1 MLARDSSETRMA
13 EAASVTTF
21 VMENRLPWPEDGSV
35 REVEG
40 PFDAGV
46 IHGGAMRW
54 NCSIRRISSLGASLR
69 GDVAI
74 APGEDV
80 AIELANGQRPA
91 ATIDWVQGGE
101 AGIVFKQPVD
111 MLALIN
117 RQLISQPAERRAMPR
132 VELRCRLHLKWG
144 ASLAP
149 AMLRNISARGL
160 QLEGEELPA
169 RGTYVSVFVE
179 GLNVPPGEVVWQK
192 GKLAGVEL
200 LEDLSWSSIIPW
212 IREMGRRGTI

>member
-1 MLARDSSETRMA
+1 MA

-21 VMENRLPWPEDGSV
+21 VMENRLPWPEEGSV
-35 REVEG
+35 RELEG

-46 IHGGAMRW
+46 IHDGAMRW
-54 NCSIRRISSLGASLR
+54 NCSIRRISSLGATLR

-74 APGEDV
+74 APGEGV

-91 ATIDWVQGGE
+91 ATIDWVKGGE

-111 MLALIN
+111 VLALIN

-132 VELRCRLHLKWG
+132 VELRCRIHLKWG

-149 AMLRNISARGL
+149 GLLRNISARGL
-160 QLEGEELPA
+160 QVEGDDLPA
-169 RGTYVSVFVE
+169 RGTFVSLFVE

-192 GKLAGVEL
+192 GNLAGIEL

-212 IREMGRRGTI
+212 IREVGRRPNP